1 MDRRSVL
8 LGSGTA
14 LALTLAGCMGDGDGG
29 GSDDEPDEDV
39 QTGGRTE
46 DDDDNGDGGMD
57 DLPGIDESD
66 LDQLSEYITVRK
78 VALNDRTLRIEA
90 DVKRDSK
97 KEAMTELGHGLRKS
111 VTDMQALMEKVDWI
125 EVVLYDSG
133 EKVFKAK
140 MSIDWMVML
149 VEDEIDPETL
159 AEELQ
164 DQFGDDFDDE
174 DG

>member
-14 LALTLAGCMGDGDGG
+14 LALTLAGCMEGGDG
-29 GSDDEPDEDV
+29 GSDDEPDENV

-46 DDDDNGDGGMD
+46 DDDDNGDDGMD

-66 LDQLSEYITVRK
+66 LDRLSEHITVTK

-90 DVKRDSK
+90 EVKRDSK
-97 KEAMTELGHGLRKS
+97 KEAMTELGHGMRKGI
-111 VTDMQALMEKVDWI
+111 TDIEALMEKVDWL
-125 EVVLYDSG
+125 EVVLYDGG

-140 MSIDWMVML
+140 VSIDWMVML
-149 VEDEIDPETL
+149 VEDEIDPEEL
-159 AEELQ
+159 ARELQ
-164 DQFGDDFDDE
+164 DQFGDDFDD
-174 DG
+174 DGDD